1 MRFLWPELLWLLL
14 IVPVLIAGYIYALHR
29 RKKSAIRYASLML
42 VREALGP
49 RQGWRRHFPPALF
62 LMGLTAAIF
71 AVARPSATVV
81 LPAEYMTV
89 VLAIDVSLSMRA
101 TDVAPNRI
109 TGAQLAAKAFIEELP
124 RNIRLGIVAF
134 AGTAAIVQTVTEKRE
149 DMLAAIDRFQLQRGT
164 ATGSGLITALSV
176 LFPNDGIDLE
186 SILFDGGYGGWGGG
200 YGYGG
205 GAKPID
211 RAKKKAPVKEFR
223 PVPVGSYTGGTIV
236 LLSDG
241 RRTTGPDPVE
251 AAKMAAD
258 RGVRVFTVGF
268 GSKEGATMPGYGG
281 YGGGYS
287 YWMRLDDVALNGVA
301 KRTGGEYF
309 HAGTADDLK
318 KVYEHLGTKFA
329 LERQETEVSA
339 LFSAGAAILVILA
352 ALLSLLWFQRGT

>member
-14 IVPVLIAGYIYALHR
+14 IIPLLVAGYIYALHR

-42 VREALGP
+42 VRDAIGP
-49 RQGWRRHFPPALF
+49 RQGLRRHVPPALF
-62 LMGLTAAIF
+62 LIGLTVGIVAI
-71 AVARPSATVV
+71 ARPSAIVV

-89 VLAIDVSLSMRA
+89 VLAIDVSRSMLA

-109 TGAQLAAKAFIEELP
+109 IGAQQAAKAFIADLP

-134 AGTAAIVQTVTEKRE
+134 AGTASVVQPVTDNRQE
-149 DMLAAIDRFQLQRGT
+149 MQAAIDRFQLQRAT
-164 ATGSGLITALSV
+164 ATGSGLVVALS
-176 LFPNDGIDLE
+176 LLLPDAGIDLE
-186 SILFDGGYGGWGGG
+186 SILFDTGYPAWGGYGEGR
-200 YGYGG
+200 
-205 GAKPID
+205 ARSLD
-211 RAKKKAPVKEFR
+211 RARNKPAAKEFR
-223 PVPVGSYTGGTIV
+223 PVPVGSYTGGAIV

-251 AAKMAAD
+251 MAKLAAD

-268 GSKEGATMPGYGG
+268 GTKNGAAIPGMYGG
-281 YGGGYS
+281 WS
-287 YWMRLDDVALNGVA
+287 FWARLDEEALKAVA

-309 HAGTADDLK
+309 HASTAADLK

-352 ALLSLLWFQRGT
+352 ALLSLLWFQRRT